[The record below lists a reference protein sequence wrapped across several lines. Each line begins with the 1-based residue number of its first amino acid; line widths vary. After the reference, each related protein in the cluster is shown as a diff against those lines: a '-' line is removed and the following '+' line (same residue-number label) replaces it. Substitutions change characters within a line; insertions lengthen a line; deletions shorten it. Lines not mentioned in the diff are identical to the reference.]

1 MFTTLEKNKIIEI
14 LHYNKE
20 HTING
25 FMFPIVWDVMFN
37 QMFISSDTTDTCFPK
52 IAFKVP

>member
-14 LHYNKE
+14 WHYNKE

>member
-14 LHYNKE
+14 WHYNKG
-20 HTING
+20 HNINS
-25 FMFPIVWDVMFN
+25 FMVPIVWDVMFN
-37 QMFISSDTTDTCFPK
+37 QMFIFSDTTDTCFPK